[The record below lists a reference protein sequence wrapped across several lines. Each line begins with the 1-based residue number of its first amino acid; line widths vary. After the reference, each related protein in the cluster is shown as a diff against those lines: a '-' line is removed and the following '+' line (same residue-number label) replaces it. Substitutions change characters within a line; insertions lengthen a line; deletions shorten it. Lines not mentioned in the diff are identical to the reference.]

1 MRSELLHSIRLLAAS
16 ICFVLLATSAP
27 AQDFTVSSTH
37 GDAQVGK
44 DQHSYQA
51 AAANSIYQVPSWGK
65 TGDNSSLTIS
75 FNPKNS
81 FRLLPNSEAQ
91 VINGDGNSS
100 SAWHRVVALK
110 IGSAHI
116 DHDTGAS
123 PSVKLDCETPT
134 AVCGAVGTSYD
145 VDATTG
151 TYSVS
156 SGKISVGSGD
166 EDNLSATVSGGS
178 MVYDPG
184 TQNTYSH
191 GSFTGTVRLNGNTYH
206 ASDCTFTIAKI
217 HDSKG
222 ESALHI
228 SSGTLGDFGKGDYI
242 SDGSGFKRVDSGS
255 QATIHAQYL
264 DAAKDEGRLRVKRA
278 AYLAANRS
286 SPVSAGDVASAAA
299 TATEL
304 RNKLFTRA
312 TTRETVKQT
321 VDAVRNASQQAAGG
335 AAAAAARVNH

>member
-1 MRSELLHSIRLLAAS
+1 MPSELLSSTRLLAAS
-16 ICFVLLATSAP
+16 ICLVLLATSAS
-27 AQDFTVSSTH
+27 AQEFTVSSTH

-44 DQHSYQA
+44 NQHSYQA
-51 AAANSIYQVPSWGK
+51 AAPNSIYQVPSWGK

-91 VINGDGNSS
+91 VVNGDGNSS

-116 DHDTGAS
+116 DHDAGAA

-156 SGKISVGSGD
+156 SGRIMVSSEQ
-166 EDNLSATVSGGS
+166 EDRLSATFSGGD
-178 MVYDPG
+178 MVYNPG
-184 TQNTYSH
+184 SQNTYSH
-191 GSFTGTVRLNGNTYH
+191 GSITGTVHLDGKAYH
-206 ASDCTFTIAKI
+206 ASDCSFTIAKKL
-217 HDSKG
+217 DGSG
-222 ESALHI
+222 ETALHI
-228 SSGTLGDFGKGDYI
+228 SSGSLGDYGPGDYL
-242 SDGSGFKRVDSGS
+242 SDGGGYKRVDSTTKS
-255 QATIHAQYL
+255 IQSQYL
-264 DAAKDEGRLRVKRA
+264 DAAREEGTLKVKRA
-278 AYLAANRS
+278 AYLAAGRS

-335 AAAAAARVNH
+335 AAAAASRAGH